1 MSEKIT
7 ITVNGRKLET
17 ESRVMLLDILN
28 EAGIEVPQLCSH
40 PSLPRSGACRL
51 CVVEI
56 TKEEWNGQSRI
67 VTSCLYPAEEG
78 LIVSTRSPEVLKTR
92 RSLLELY
99 LAQCPGAEEVTK
111 LARLEGIDTTPFEVK
126 EDEEKCILCGLCV
139 RACQDCGP
147 GAITTLGRGVDKVV
161 GPNPENI
168 AGDCTG
174 CRACT
179 HVCPTDAIPYEQ
191 ENQVLKIWGRDFEI
205 PVCSVQTD
213 ICRGCGVCEEVC
225 PFSIP
230 RVSMQKGELP
240 VAQISQTVCVGCGIC
255 AGACPTGAIRQN
267 KTESLTEFEN
277 TIYNCDLKD
286 KNIVFA
292 CPRSPMPETEEELVR
307 VSCIGSVDV
316 STLLYCVAAGARS
329 VALMCRDR
337 LSCPYQRGGE
347 LGEQYF
353 TAAGQLLSLC
363 GMPHGHLGLLLDPG
377 PGQQGPAKA
386 WREYKTSIPEKVSP
400 LEEIYALVEAEPEH
414 TSGLDLALDIVSWFK
429 NRPEL
434 EPVLPPEISAVL
446 QEVAA
451 EAGDPEQPDRFYL
464 DKLPELHLLLSLH
477 LDQPAV
483 LQILDDA
490 ARLLKAYNLKITPVL
505 TEKDLQKTEDTRVV
519 SFDRR
524 ISSLLPSG
532 TSLLTLNELAGVT
545 GEEEEDRFTY
555 RIDALKRKE
564 LLDQYAVPKEQLL
577 CFTPE
582 LCLQYDLLLRR
593 GSWQNSLN
601 EHPAMLFATAHEQ
614 EVLTEEEREE
624 RRRIGR
630 HPILPPLE
638 REEFDFTFNG
648 EKLTALE
655 GEVISSALYAAGIT
669 VLGHH
674 HRDGGAQGIYCVNGQ
689 CSQCMVVADGRP
701 VKACMTPVT
710 PAMEV
715 QSVEGPPELADEP
728 ASEQPIVADPPLV
741 EVEVLIVGGGPAGI
755 SAAIELGHVGV
766 DVLIVDD
773 KQDLGGKLSLQ
784 THNFFGSVADC
795 YAGTRGVNI
804 GHHLADEL
812 KKLPTVKTWL
822 NSAVV
827 GVFSDKVFGISGNG
841 TYTLVK
847 PKKVLFSTGARE
859 KSLAFPGADLPGV
872 YGAGAFQTL
881 VNRDLVRCAE
891 KLFIIGGGNV
901 GLIGAYHALQA
912 GIDVVGLVEA
922 LPKCGGYK
930 VHEDKIK
937 RLGVPVW
944 TSHTVLRIE
953 GREKVERV
961 VIAEIDDKFQPLAG
975 TERTFEVDTVLM
987 AVGLNP
993 VDELFKKAREY
1004 GFEVYAAGDAREIAE
1019 ASAAIFSGKIIGRRI
1034 AQGMGIDL
1042 PVPSDWEEFGE
1053 ILKQHSSEMESF
1065 QAEDREDR
1073 VYPLIR
1079 CVQEIPC
1086 NPCTEAC
1093 PNNCIDMPGSI
1104 LSLPEFS
1111 GECIGCGRCVLACP
1125 GLAITLVVNDYDPD
1139 RGKAL
1144 LMMPYEFVNETIPV
1158 GSEVTTTDMEGNIV
1172 GKGTVVA
1179 YKDREEQDCRRL
1191 LFLEVPYEDK
1201 LKVAGFRI
1209 REMSEGEPLEPAL
1222 SEAEGDDPYIC
1233 RCERVRKSE
1242 IVGAIRSG
1250 VRDMNQLKAMV
1261 RAGLGGCNGKTCT
1274 DLILRIY
1281 KEEGI
1286 PLSEI
1291 TMPTH
1296 RPLVAEV
1303 HLGDFATKKEDDHEE
1318 NNNAG
1323 Q

>member
-1 MSEKIT
+1 MSRKIN

-17 ESRVMLLDILN
+17 ESRVMLLDIFN
-28 EAGIEVPQLCSH
+28 EEGVEVPQLCSH

-67 VTSCLYPAEEG
+67 VTSCLYPAEDG

-92 RSLLELY
+92 RNLLELY
-99 LAQCPGAEEVTK
+99 LAQYSGTEEIKK
-111 LARLEGIDTTPFEVK
+111 LARLEGIDTTPFEIK
-126 EDEEKCILCGLCV
+126 EEEEKCILCGLCV

-161 GPNPENI
+161 APNPEGI

-191 ENQVLKIWGRDFEI
+191 ENQVLKIWGHDFEI

-230 RVSMQKGELP
+230 RVSMQKNELP

-267 KTESLTEFEN
+267 KTGGLTEFES
-277 TIYNCDLKD
+277 TIFNRDLRD

-292 CPRSPMPETEEELVR
+292 CPRSPMPEGGEELVR

-316 STLLYCVAAGARS
+316 STLLYCVAAGAKS

-337 LSCPYQRGGE
+337 LSCPYQKGGD

-353 TAAGQLLSLC
+353 NVVGKLLDLC
-363 GMPHGHLGLLLDPG
+363 GMPHGHLALLEPEHGLHG
-377 PGQQGPAKA
+377 PGEKWMEFKGSVPADGLP
-386 WREYKTSIPEKVSP
+386 W
-400 LEEIYALVEAEPEH
+400 EEIYTMSKAEPEH
-414 TSGLDLALDIVSWFK
+414 TSGLDLALGIVGWLK

-434 EPVLPPEISAVL
+434 KPVLPLEMAAAL
-446 QEVAA
+446 EEVTVDA
-451 EAGDPEQPDRFYL
+451 EGAGDPGWLYL
-464 DKLPELHLLLSLH
+464 DKLPELHLLLSMH
-477 LDQPAV
+477 LKQPPV
-483 LQILDDA
+483 LEILDDA
-490 ARLLKAYNLKITPVL
+490 ARLLQAYNMKVIPVFN
-505 TEKDLQKTEDTRVV
+505 QKELNKAKGKRVV
-519 SFDRR
+519 AFNRR
-524 ISSLLPSG
+524 GFSLLPFE
-532 TSLLTLNELAGVT
+532 TSLLTFNELAGVT
-545 GEEEEDRFTY
+545 DEKGEESFSY
-555 RIDALKRKE
+555 RIDVLNRKE
-564 LLDQYAVPKEQLL
+564 LLDQYASQEEQHL

-582 LCLQYDLLLRR
+582 LYLQYALLLRS
-593 GSWQNSLN
+593 GSWLHSLN
-601 EHPAMLFATAHEQ
+601 ERPAMLFATAHER
-614 EVLTEEEREE
+614 EDLTEAEREE
-624 RRRIGR
+624 RRRIGK

-638 REEFDFTFNG
+638 REEHEFTFNG

-701 VKACMTPVT
+701 VKACMAPVT
-710 PAMEV
+710 PGMEV
-715 QSVEGPPELADEP
+715 KSVEGLPDISDEP
-728 ASEQPIVADPPLV
+728 APEKPIVADTPVV

-773 KQDLGGKLSLQ
+773 KQELGGKLSLQ
-784 THNFFGSVADC
+784 THNFFGSVVDC

-804 GHHLADEL
+804 GDILADEL
-812 KKLPTVKTWL
+812 KKLPTVRTWL
-822 NSAVV
+822 NSSVV
-827 GVFSDKVFGISGNG
+827 GVFSDKMFGVSGNG
-841 TYTLVK
+841 TYSLVK
-847 PKKVLFSTGARE
+847 PQRVLFSTGARE

-922 LPKCGGYK
+922 LTECGGYK

-953 GREKVERV
+953 GKEEVERV
-961 VIAEIDDKFQPLAG
+961 VIVEIDDKFQPVPG
-975 TERTFEVDTVLM
+975 TERIFEVDTVLM

-993 VDELFKKAREY
+993 VDELFEKAREY
-1004 GFEVYAAGDAREIAE
+1004 GIEIYAAGDAHEIAE

-1042 PVPSDWEEFGE
+1042 PVPGDWEEFGE
-1053 ILKQHSSEMESF
+1053 ILKQHSSEMKPF
-1065 QAEDREDR
+1065 DPEDREDR
-1073 VYPLIR
+1073 VFPLIR
-1079 CVQEIPC
+1079 CIQEIPC

-1104 LSLPEFS
+1104 LSLPQFS

-1139 RGKAL
+1139 REKVL
-1144 LMMPYEFVNETIPV
+1144 LMMPYEFVNEAIPV
-1158 GSEVTTTDMEGNIV
+1158 GDEVATTDMEGNIV
-1172 GKGTVVA
+1172 GTGRVVA

-1209 REMSEGEPLEPAL
+1209 REMSEGEPLEP
-1222 SEAEGDDPYIC
+1222 EAIETEADPFIC

-1242 IVGAIRSG
+1242 IVEAIRSG
-1250 VRDMNQLKAMV
+1250 ARDMNQLKAIV

-1286 PLSEI
+1286 PLSEV
-1291 TMPTH
+1291 TLPRH

-1303 HLGDFATKKEDDHEE
+1303 HLGDFAVQKEEDDEE
-1318 NNNAG
+1318 NNNAD

>member
-1 MSEKIT
+1 MSEKIK

-28 EAGIEVPQLCSH
+28 EEGIEVPQLCSH
-40 PSLPRSGACRL
+40 SSLPRSGACRL

-56 TKEEWNGQSRI
+56 TREEWNGQSRI
-67 VTSCLYPAEEG
+67 VTSCLYPAEDG

-92 RSLLELY
+92 RNLLELY
-99 LAQCPGAEEVTK
+99 LAQCPGAEEIK
-111 LARLEGIDTTPFEVK
+111 KIARLEGIDTTSFEVK
-126 EDEEKCILCGLCV
+126 EEDEKCVLCGLCV

-161 GPNPENI
+161 APNLESI
-168 AGDCTG
+168 AEDCVG

-179 HVCPTDAIPYEQ
+179 HVCPTDAIPFEQ

-230 RVSMQKGELP
+230 RVTMQKDELP
-240 VAQISQTVCVGCGIC
+240 SAQISQTACVGCGIC
-255 AGACPTGAIRQN
+255 SGACPTGAIRQN
-267 KTESLTEFEN
+267 KTEALTDFEKVIFN
-277 TIYNCDLKD
+277 QDIKGKD
-286 KNIVFA
+286 IVFA
-292 CPRSPMPETEEELVR
+292 CPRSPMPDEDGVVR

-316 STLLYCVAAGARS
+316 STLLYCVAAGANS

-337 LSCPYQRGGE
+337 LSCPYQRGGD
-347 LGEQYF
+347 LGEQYY
-353 TAAGQLLSLC
+353 TVAGQLLSLC
-363 GMPHGHLGLLLDPG
+363 GVSHENLSLLEPYYGKQG
-377 PGQQGPAKA
+377 PGLRWQDFKDYIGVTTLPVNEVYSMSK
-386 WREYKTSIPEKVSP
+386 
-400 LEEIYALVEAEPEH
+400 AEPDH
-414 TSGLDLALDIVSWFK
+414 TSGLDLALDIVGWLKS
-429 NRPEL
+429 RPEL
-434 EPVLPPEISAVL
+434 EPVLPDELAAVFEEGSGE
-446 QEVAA
+446 EV
-451 EAGDPEQPDRFYL
+451 GKSDRDIIFL
-464 DKLPELHLLLSLH
+464 DKLPELHLLLSMHLETSPVKEILADATGLLNAYNMKVTPVFTEKE
-477 LDQPAV
+477 LDQA
-483 LQILDDA
+483 
-490 ARLLKAYNLKITPVL
+490 KAK
-505 TEKDLQKTEDTRVV
+505 RVV

-524 ISSLLPSG
+524 AAEQLPPE

-545 GEEEEDRFTY
+545 DEKNEDSFSY

-564 LLDQYAVPKEQLL
+564 LLDQHAGREEQYL
-577 CFTPE
+577 CYTPD
-582 LCLQYDLLLRR
+582 LCLQYALLLRR
-593 GSWQNSLN
+593 GSWQLSLN
-601 EHPAMLFATAHEQ
+601 DRPAMHFASAHQVE
-614 EVLTEEEREE
+614 ELTEEEKGEM
-624 RRRIGR
+624 RRIGK

-638 REEFDFTFNG
+638 CEELKFTFNG
-648 EKLTALE
+648 EELTALE

-701 VKACMTPVT
+701 VKACMTPVI
-710 PAMEV
+710 PGMEV
-715 QSVEGPPELADEP
+715 KSLKGLPEIADETAP
-728 ASEQPIVADPPLV
+728 EEPIVADPPVV
-741 EVEVLIVGGGPAGI
+741 EVEVLVVGGGPAGI

-784 THNFFGSVADC
+784 THNFFGSVEDC
-795 YAGTRGVNI
+795 YAGTRGVDI
-804 GHHLADEL
+804 GHHLANEIM
-812 KKLPTVKTWL
+812 KLPTVKTWL
-822 NSAVV
+822 NSSVV
-827 GVFSDKVFGISGNG
+827 GVFSDKYFGIAGNG

-953 GREKVERV
+953 GEENVERV
-961 VIAEIDDKFQPLAG
+961 VIAEIDDKFQPVPG
-975 TERTFEVDTVLM
+975 TERTFDVDTVLM

-993 VDELFKKAREY
+993 VDELFKKAQEY
-1004 GFEVYAAGDAREIAE
+1004 GIEVYAAGDAREIAE

-1053 ILKQHSSEMESF
+1053 TLKQHSSEMEPF
-1065 QAEDREDR
+1065 KPEDREDR

-1079 CVQEIPC
+1079 CIQEIPC

-1104 LSLPEFS
+1104 LTLPEFS

-1125 GLAITLVVNDYDPD
+1125 GLAITLVVNDYDPNQE
-1139 RGKAL
+1139 RAL
-1144 LMMPYEFVNETIPV
+1144 LMLPYEFINETIPV
-1158 GSEVTTTDMEGNIV
+1158 GSEVATTDMEGNVV
-1172 GKGTVVA
+1172 GTGKVVA

-1191 LFLEVPYEDK
+1191 LYLEVPYEDK

-1209 REMSEGEPLEPAL
+1209 REMSEGDPLEAAAA
-1222 SEAEGDDPYIC
+1222 EAEEEDPFIC

-1242 IVGAIRSG
+1242 IVDAIRSG
-1250 VRDMNQLKAMV
+1250 VRDMNQLKAVV

-1286 PLSEI
+1286 PLSEV
-1291 TMPTH
+1291 TLPSH

-1303 HLGDFATKKEDDHEE
+1303 HLGDFATKKEEDDEE
-1318 NNNAG
+1318 NQNAG